1 MSVTSV
7 CKLPSLVT
15 SKPPC
20 VIIID
25 SLTAKQPGPQAMV
38 IPQLRAYKSLQG
50 QQNDISLSLLPHLA
64 QRATAATSFFYL
76 NISWALSVR
85 YEDTI
90 RNMIS
95 NLENT

>member
-1 MSVTSV
+1 
-7 CKLPSLVT
+7 
-15 SKPPC
+15 
-20 VIIID
+20 
-25 SLTAKQPGPQAMV
+25 MV

-76 NISWALSVR
+76 NISWALSVMH
-85 YEDTI
+85 EDTI